1 MEEVI
6 ENIWPGI
13 NGDIWKDIREA
24 VISIKAIKTSP
35 IEAYEVTN
43 GNGKEIFTLNGTESI
58 YRIILD
64 RLDIAAVTFSLNG
77 LVLNSN
83 NKFYQLIY
91 QYGKGNLSGSLIY
104 KWIAPGSMGKFISLL
119 TEKNVNKLSEID
131 LICED
136 GTDLSAEVSIHNIP
150 VSNSENIYCMVIA
163 GIKSNNEN
171 RPTSHVLQSS
181 ESIIVCDNNNRIL
194 RFNRAAAVLSDE
206 PDMSKNFD
214 SIFKLCS
221 KDGKLIE
228 IKGVLDKEI
237 PEEHEIEF
245 TRKDGRKFILD
256 LSVEYLKDPNE
267 KTQGYVVTMEDITK
281 QVLNAKINIKLQDEI
296 NVLALT
302 EIEHHKYSEELEA
315 ASETRDKFLS
325 IIAHDLRSPFS
336 GLLGASKLLA
346 EEIDYLSKDEIRN
359 LSNELN
365 LSVQKQFKLLTN
377 LLDWARLQNENFVI
391 NPKTVLLYEKLDRV
405 IGLLSLTAKEKGIE
419 LRNNLEQDLK
429 VKADLNMLSLVL
441 RNLISNSIKFTD
453 MNGYVEVSA
462 EKKGKFV
469 EITVADNGIG
479 IPKDDLEKLFKD
491 DVRYSTEG
499 TKQEKGTGL
508 GLLMCKEIIDKH
520 GGKIWV
526 ESEMGKGSKF
536 IFTLPY
542 PETT

>member
-1 MEEVI
+1 
-6 ENIWPGI
+6 
-13 NGDIWKDIREA
+13 
-24 VISIKAIKTSP
+24 
-35 IEAYEVTN
+35 
-43 GNGKEIFTLNGTESI
+43 
-58 YRIILD
+58 
-64 RLDIAAVTFSLNG
+64 
-77 LVLNSN
+77 
-83 NKFYQLIY
+83 
-91 QYGKGNLSGSLIY
+91 
-104 KWIAPGSMGKFISLL
+104 
-119 TEKNVNKLSEID
+119 
-131 LICED
+131 
-136 GTDLSAEVSIHNIP
+136 
-150 VSNSENIYCMVIA
+150 
-163 GIKSNNEN
+163 
-171 RPTSHVLQSS
+171 
-181 ESIIVCDNNNRIL
+181 
-194 RFNRAAAVLSDE
+194 
-206 PDMSKNFD
+206 
-214 SIFKLCS
+214 
-221 KDGKLIE
+221 
-228 IKGVLDKEI
+228 
-237 PEEHEIEF
+237 
-245 TRKDGRKFILD
+245 
-256 LSVEYLKDPNE
+256 
-267 KTQGYVVTMEDITK
+267 
-281 QVLNAKINIKLQDEI
+281 
-296 NVLALT
+296 
-302 EIEHHKYSEELEA
+302 
-315 ASETRDKFLS
+315 
-325 IIAHDLRSPFS
+325 
-336 GLLGASKLLA
+336 
-346 EEIDYLSKDEIRN
+346 
-359 LSNELN
+359 

-462 EKKGKFV
+462 DKKGKFV